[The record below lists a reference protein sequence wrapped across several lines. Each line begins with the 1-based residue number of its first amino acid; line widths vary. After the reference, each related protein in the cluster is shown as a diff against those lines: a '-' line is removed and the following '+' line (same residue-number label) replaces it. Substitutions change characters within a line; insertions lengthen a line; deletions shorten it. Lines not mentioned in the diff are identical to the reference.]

1 MGVRPD
7 GVRKM
12 KTATMVVV
20 RHLVVLGI
28 TLLLV
33 LTMVL
38 IMVGIH

>member
-12 KTATMVVV
+12 KIAITVLV